1 MKLYMAAGQYVG
13 TQADARKLDKDFT
26 EVEVPT
32 DKPGL
37 MAFLND
43 LRVVDPAATEEQ
55 PETPVGNGLSYA
67 EQSVGGDEWFAS
79 VPVEHQLTLTQLA
92 LENARN
98 EIGRLK
104 SLERGGISTAETL
117 ANRMGATFEEPE
129 YDKDVLP
136 AEETDP
142 FA

>member
-13 TQADARKLDKDFT
+13 TQADARKLDKEFS

-37 MAFLND
+37 MAFLNAMVAVSGD
-43 LRVVDPAATEEQ
+43 EFETVVERHDPPISCTD
-55 PETPVGNGLSYA
+55 
-67 EQSVGGDEWFAS
+67 QSVGGDDWFS
-79 VPVEHQLTLTQLA
+79 GIPVEHQLTLTQLA
-92 LENARN
+92 LENARS

-104 SLERGGISTAETL
+104 SLERGGIAPGETL
-117 ANRMGATFEEPE
+117 FVKYEEP
-129 YDKDVLP
+129 VG
-136 AEETDP
+136 EEEELDP

>member
-13 TQADARKLDKDFT
+13 TQADARKLDKGFS

-37 MAFLND
+37 MAFLNAMVLPAGD
-43 LRVVDPAATEEQ
+43 EFETVVERHDP
-55 PETPVGNGLSYA
+55 PIGYA
-67 EQSVGGDEWFAS
+67 EQSVGGDEWFESIA
-79 VPVEHQLTLTQLA
+79 VEHQLTLTQLA

-104 SLERGGISTAETL
+104 SIERGGIITPEWPDTL
-117 ANRMGATFEEPE
+117 SEIAGRLSEEP
-129 YDKDVLP
+129 V
-136 AEETDP
+136 EEVDP

>member
-13 TQADARKLDKDFT
+13 TQADARKLDKDFA

-37 MAFLND
+37 MAFLNAMVLPAGD
-43 LRVVDPAATEEQ
+43 EFETVVERHDP
-55 PETPVGNGLSYA
+55 PIGYA
-67 EQSVGGDEWFAS
+67 EQSVGGDEWFESIA
-79 VPVEHQLTLTQLA
+79 VEHQLTLTQLA

-104 SLERGGISTAETL
+104 SLERGGIARADEVVAQLVETIDV
-117 ANRMGATFEEPE
+117 FEA
-129 YDKDVLP
+129 LLSG
-136 AEETDP
+136 EEVDP